1 MQLYC
6 LKSIKNTG
14 SKNAKVARIKSGR
27 IMLLSKYGVCDSK
40 TSKFIKEEKPSG
52 LFSSLER
59 NF

>member
-1 MQLYC
+1 MLLYC

-14 SKNAKVARIKSGR
+14 SKNAKVARIKSVR